1 MLGCLGNHHALGIKA
16 RAAGATGNLVELAG
30 AQTTH
35 LVAIELGERGEHH
48 GVDGY
53 VDADAERIGAADDGQ
68 QALLRQALDQQT
80 IARQHASM
88 VHADAASKQVL
99 ENLAKG
105 RREARSLCRLLD
117 GLTLILAGDAKI
129 GERLRRRKGG
139 ILAKV
144 HDIERGLAAAHG
156 ELDRAL
162 EGGRHIVVAQRN
174 RTRGVDN
181 QVASS
186 AGVLLE

>member
-1 MLGCLGNHHALGIKA
+1 
-16 RAAGATGNLVELAG
+16 
-30 AQTTH
+30 
-35 LVAIELGERGEHH
+35 
-48 GVDGY
+48 
-53 VDADAERIGAADDGQ
+53 
-68 QALLRQALDQQT
+68 
-80 IARQHASM
+80 M
-88 VHADAASKQVL
+88 VHADAASDQAL
-99 ENLAKG
+99 EDLAEG
-105 RREARSLCRLLD
+105 RREARALGRLLD
-117 GLTLILAGDAKI
+117 GLALLLAGNAKI
-129 GERLRRRKGG
+129 GERLCRRKGG

-162 EGGRHIVVAQRN
+162 KGGRHVVVTQRN